1 PGRWHAGCFSSR
13 ASQLVRTPEE
23 VMNTNRLILSSLL
36 AASLLSTASL
46 ANAHGTRRFKGA
58 DDAIPVQRVVI
69 REHSSAAPAV
79 TALIGRAVSGTGHAV
94 CGTEP
99 VYYSHPVVVY
109 RYYDPYADLW
119 YDNLDECH
127 FRYHHPRFVQVF
139 DVSSGRCVRSLRFHD
154 GSWHRFD
161 DDDEDFDD

>member
-1 PGRWHAGCFSSR
+1 
-13 ASQLVRTPEE
+13 
-23 VMNTNRLILSSLL
+23 MNTNRLILSSLL

-79 TALIGRAVSGTGHAV
+79 AALIGGFLLGSAVSANAHAV
-94 CGTEP
+94 YGHEP